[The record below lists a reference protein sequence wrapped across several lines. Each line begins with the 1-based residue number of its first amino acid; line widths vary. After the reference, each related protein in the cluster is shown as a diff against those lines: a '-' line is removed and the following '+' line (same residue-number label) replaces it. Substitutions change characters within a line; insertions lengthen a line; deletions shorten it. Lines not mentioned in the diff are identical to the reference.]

1 MKVLKLKTKCIHSIR
16 VRIAAGSLCDEN
28 IQYNVPGN
36 LRLWDSETNECKS
49 LSGHQTAHETTGQ
62 GMCIEEWPW
71 IQFIEYL
78 YDVEIWRTV
87 TDVKMSKDQSLIYSS
102 SHDGRANIWRAKTG
116 KHVSTLSYHSKPINQ
131 LAVNYSTNDNV
142 LATCSND
149 GTATV
154 WTLSRN
160 GKTGSGVIC
169 ELDSGLGSGF
179 YSDPHVDCIEFG
191 HDATN
196 GVLFLGVNTKDVDR
210 PGYVR

>member
-1 MKVLKLKTKCIHSIR
+1 
-16 VRIAAGSLCDEN
+16 
-28 IQYNVPGN
+28 
-36 LRLWDSETNECKS
+36 
-49 LSGHQTAHETTGQ
+49 
-62 GMCIEEWPW
+62 
-71 IQFIEYL
+71 
-78 YDVEIWRTV
+78 
-87 TDVKMSKDQSLIYSS
+87 MSKDQSLIYSS

-131 LAVNYSTNDNV
+131 LAVNYSTNENV

-169 ELDSGLGSGF
+169 ELDSGSSSGF
-179 YSDPHVDCIEFG
+179 HSDPHVDCVEFG

-210 PGYVR
+210 PGYVSECICGQWQCTDLLH